1 MVSSITSREGGLIL
15 MPLMTGKPLPLLS
28 APPVE
33 QWDDWVEYD
42 PRAWPKKVEKHYLLV
57 PTLCFNCEAAC
68 GLLAYV
74 DKQTAK
80 VHRFEGNP
88 LHPGSRGRTCAKGP
102 ATLNQIED
110 PERILYPLKRD
121 GPRGSG
127 KWKRVS
133 WDEALDD
140 IASRMRTELE
150 AGRKDTI
157 MYHVGRPG
165 EDGFMFRFLQAWG
178 VDGHNSHTNVCSA
191 SARLGYALWS
201 GYDRPS
207 PDHANARF
215 ILLVSAHLEAGHYFN
230 PHAQRIIDG
239 KEAGAEIAVLD
250 VRLSNTASMAN
261 HWLSTWPG
269 SETNVLLAMAAIILK
284 EKLYDREFLR
294 RWTNWEETLEVL
306 EKESPHPAARGEGE
320 RFDRFLDLLTERYDR
335 LYPLERAQA
344 ESGVSP
350 DKIVEVARKA
360 ARAGSRLSTH
370 VWRSAASGNLGG
382 WQVARALFF
391 LNVLTGSVG
400 TEGGVSPHAWDK
412 MAPPVPNAP
421 PKQKAWSELLFPR
434 EWPLSHYEMSFIL
447 PHLLREKRGKV
458 AVYFTRV
465 YNPVWTNPDGGTW
478 IEALTDE
485 SAIGLHVALTP
496 TWNETAQW
504 ADYVLPMG
512 HGSERHDNQSQE
524 THAGRWIGLR
534 QNVLRV
540 ARERLGKGTAKDS
553 RDANPGEVWE
563 EVELFFD
570 LSWRVDPDGKLGV
583 RKFFENAKG
592 EKITVSDYYGELF
605 EKGVPGLKEKAA
617 AEGLDALAWMRKYG
631 AFHVDA
637 PGARYKLHEV
647 EVATGGVV
655 VDGKRLAGFT
665 TPSKKLEI
673 FSPTMREW
681 GWGEHAFPD
690 AIESHVAK
698 TRIDHAK
705 GEYCLVPTFR
715 LPVLIHT
722 RSGNSKWLNE
732 IAHKNP
738 LWLHPSD
745 AERLGV
751 DTGDLCTVATR
762 IGKFSV
768 RCWVTEGIRP
778 GVVACSH
785 HLGRWRKEDETDT
798 NRWAAAS
805 VKIEKKGSLL
815 TFTRLGLPE
824 EFQGDKVWWESS
836 GVHQN
841 MTFPVQPDPISG
853 MHCWH
858 QKVTVT
864 RAAPGAKEGDIEVDL
879 EKSRKV
885 YEEWRA
891 LAKPAPGPGGLRRPL
906 WLGRPARP
914 EDSLFKVEP

>member
-1 MVSSITSREGGLIL
+1 MSDPAPTN
-15 MPLMTGKPLPLLS
+15 LPLFS

-42 PRAWPKKVEKHYLLV
+42 ARAWPRKVEKHYLLV

-74 DKQTAK
+74 DKETLEVRK
-80 VHRFEGNP
+80 FEGNP
-88 LHPGSRGRTCAKGP
+88 IHPGSRGRTCAKGP
-102 ATLNQIED
+102 ATLNQIQD

-127 KWKRVS
+127 KWKRCT

-140 IASRMRTELE
+140 IAARMRVELE
-150 AGRKDTI
+150 AKRRDTI

-178 VDGHNSHTNVCSA
+178 VDGHNSHTNVCSS

-207 PDHANARF
+207 PDFANARF
-215 ILLVSAHLEAGHYFN
+215 ILLVSSHLETGHYFN

-239 KEAGAEIAVLD
+239 KEAGAELAVLD

-269 SETNVLLAMAAIILK
+269 SETTVLLAMAALLLR
-284 EKLYDREFLR
+284 ENLVDREFLR
-294 RWTNWEETLEVL
+294 RWTNWEDTSAALG
-306 EKESPHPAARGEGE
+306 EKGASFE
-320 RFDRFLDLLTERYDR
+320 RFLEILTKRYSES
-335 LYPLERAQA
+335 YPLERAA
-344 ESGVSP
+344 KESGVP
-350 DKIVEVARKA
+350 AEKIAEVARKVGK
-360 ARAGSRLSTH
+360 AGSRLATH

-400 TEGGVSPHAWDK
+400 TEGGVSPYTWNK
-412 MAPPVPNAP
+412 MAPPVPNPP
-421 PKQKAWSELLFPR
+421 PKQEAWSELLFPR
-434 EWPLSHYEMSFIL
+434 EWPLSHYEMSFLL
-447 PHLLREKRGKV
+447 PHLLRENRGRV

-465 YNPVWTNPDGGTW
+465 YNPVWTNPDGGSW

-485 SAIGLHVALTP
+485 SKIGLHVALTP
-496 TWNETAQW
+496 TWSETAQW
-504 ADYVLPMG
+504 ADYILPMG

-540 ARERLGKGTAKDS
+540 AREKLGKGKAKDS
-553 RDANPGEVWE
+553 REANPGEVWE
-563 EVELFFD
+563 EVELFFE
-570 LSWRVDPDGKLGV
+570 LSWRVDPDGKLGI
-583 RKFFENAKG
+583 RKFFENEKG
-592 EKITVSDYYGELF
+592 EKITVDDYYLRLF
-605 EKGVPGLKEKAA
+605 EDGVPGLKEKAKD
-617 AEGLDALAWMRKYG
+617 EGLDALAYMRKYG

-637 PGARYKLHEV
+637 PGTRYKLHE
-647 EVATGGVV
+647 EQGG
-655 VDGKRLAGFT
+655 FP

-673 FSPTMREW
+673 YSGTLAAWGFS
-681 GWGEHAFPD
+681 EHAFPD
-690 AIESHVAK
+690 AIESHVAR
-698 TRIDHAK
+698 TRIDQAK
-705 GEYCLVPTFR
+705 GEYVLVPTFR

-738 LWLHPSD
+738 LWVHTED
-745 AERLGV
+745 AGRLGLK
-751 DTGDLCTVATR
+751 TGDLATVSTR

-768 RCWVTEGIRP
+768 KCWVTEAIRP
-778 GVVACSH
+778 GIVACSH
-785 HLGRWRKEDETDT
+785 HLGRWRKDDEAET
-798 NRWAAAS
+798 NRWAAAR
-805 VKIEKKGSLL
+805 VNIEKQGTKLR
-815 TFTRLGLPE
+815 FTRVGLPG
-824 EFQGDKVWWESS
+824 EFESSDKDSERVWWEAS

-841 MTFPVQPDPISG
+841 MTFPVQPDPVSG

-864 RAAPGAKEGDIEVDL
+864 RADPSAKEGDIEVDL
-879 EKSRKV
+879 EAGRKV
-885 YEEWRA
+885 YEEWKA
-891 LAKPAPGPGGLRRPL
+891 LARPAPGPDGLRRPL

-914 EDSLFKVEP
+914 ADRWFKVEV

>member
-1 MVSSITSREGGLIL
+1 MTSPPAPAPG
-15 MPLMTGKPLPLLS
+15 TPLPLLS

-42 PRAWPKKVEKHYLLV
+42 ARAWPRKKEKHYLLV

-74 DKQTAK
+74 DKETCEVQ
-80 VHRFEGNP
+80 RFEGNP
-88 LHPGSRGRTCAKGP
+88 IHPGSRGRTCAKGP
-102 ATLNQIED
+102 ATLNQIQD
-110 PERILYPLKRD
+110 PERVLYPMKRD
-121 GPRGSG
+121 GPRGCG
-127 KWKRVS
+127 KWKRVT

-140 IASRMRTELE
+140 IARRMRAELE
-150 AGRKDTI
+150 ANRRDTI

-207 PDHANARF
+207 PDYANARF
-215 ILLVSAHLEAGHYFN
+215 MLLVSSHLESGHYFN

-269 SETNVLLAMAAIILK
+269 SEPTVLLAMAAVILK
-284 EKLYDREFLR
+284 EKLFDREFVR
-294 RWTNWEETLEVL
+294 RWTNWEETAVALGQPGATPGGAPPSFDQFLE
-306 EKESPHPAARGEGE
+306 
-320 RFDRFLDLLTERYDR
+320 LLTKRYVER
-335 LYPLERAQA
+335 YPLERAEK
-344 ESGVSP
+344 ESGVAAA
-350 DKIVEVARKA
+350 KIVEVARKVG
-360 ARAGSRLSTH
+360 RAGSRLSTH
-370 VWRSAASGNLGG
+370 VWRSAASGNVGG
-382 WQVARALFF
+382 WQVSRALFF

-412 MAPPVPNAP
+412 MAPAVPNPP
-421 PKQKAWSELLFPR
+421 PKQKAWSELLFPK
-434 EWPLSHYEMSFIL
+434 EWPLSHFEMSFLL

-465 YNPVWTNPDGGTW
+465 YNPVWTNPDGGSW

-485 SAIGLHVALTP
+485 EKIGLHVALTP

-534 QNVLRV
+534 QNVMRV
-540 ARERLGKGTAKDS
+540 ANEKLGKGRAKDS
-553 RDANPGEVWE
+553 RESNPGEVWE
-563 EVELFFD
+563 EVELFFE

-583 RKFFENAKG
+583 RKYFENSNG
-592 EKITVSDYYGELF
+592 GKITVDDYYLRLF
-605 EKGVPGLKEKAA
+605 EDGVPGLKETAA
-617 AEGLDALAWMRKYG
+617 KEGLDSLQFMRKYG
-631 AFHVDA
+631 AYHVDA
-637 PGARYKLHEV
+637 PGTRYSLQEAEV
-647 EVATGGVV
+647 KDGGVV
-655 VDGKRLAGFT
+655 VDGKRCAGFA

-673 FSPTMREW
+673 YSKTLTDW

-690 AIESHVAK
+690 VIESHVAR
-698 TRIDHAK
+698 TRIDASK

-715 LPVLIHT
+715 IPVLIHT

-738 LWLHPSD
+738 LWVHPQD
-745 AERLGV
+745 ASRLSV
-751 DTGDLCTVATR
+751 QTGDLCTITTR

-778 GVVACSH
+778 GIVACSH
-785 HLGRWRKEDETDT
+785 HLGRWRKEDEADT
-798 NRWAAAS
+798 NRWAAAR
-805 VKIEKKGSLL
+805 VKIEKQGSKLR
-815 TFTRLGLPE
+815 FTRQGLSG
-824 EFQGDKVWWESS
+824 EFESSDQDSKRVWWEAS

-864 RAAPGAKEGDIEVDL
+864 KAAPDAKEGDIEVDL
-879 EKSRKV
+879 EQSKRV
-885 YEEWRA
+885 YEEWLA

-914 EDSLFKVEP
+914 EDSYFYVEQPKS